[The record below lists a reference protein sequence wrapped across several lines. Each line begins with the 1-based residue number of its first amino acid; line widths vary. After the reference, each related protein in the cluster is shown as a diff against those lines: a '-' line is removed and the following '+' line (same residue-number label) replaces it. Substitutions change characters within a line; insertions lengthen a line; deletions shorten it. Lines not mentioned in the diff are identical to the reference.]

1 MPSFTSAA
9 SLVKRIQRDILIMVN
24 NNNSANTI
32 SLSERFAFS
41 DRFDKL
47 FQDGMQLVEE
57 SANYLDGD
65 GRKAAKS
72 LTKEEMALYGTE
84 SMRLTTRLMQLASWL
99 LLQRATNAGEMT
111 REQFLDE
118 KKKVKL
124 DSIPVS
130 IIDERWSALPK
141 EFIGLVT
148 RSLAL
153 QNRITGIDDEI
164 YSTKVVNLPTQSP
177 VEQQINLLSTALGIG
192 RKH

>member
-1 MPSFTSAA
+1 MS
-9 SLVKRIQRDILIMVN
+9 N
-24 NNNSANTI
+24 NNYNSANTI
-32 SLSERFAFS
+32 SLSEKFAFS
-41 DRFDKL
+41 NKFGKL

-65 GRKAAKS
+65 GRKAAKG
-72 LTKEEMALYGTE
+72 LTKVEMTLYGTE

-99 LLQRATNAGEMT
+99 LLQRAANEGEMT
-111 REQFLDE
+111 RDQFLDE

-124 DSIPVS
+124 ETLPISV
-130 IIDERWSALPK
+130 IDDRWTVLPD
-141 EFIGLVT
+141 EFIKLVR

-164 YSTKVVNLPTQSP
+164 YSTKVVNMPIESP
-177 VEQQINLLSTALGIG
+177 VEQQLNLLSTALGVG

>member
-1 MPSFTSAA
+1 MA
-9 SLVKRIQRDILIMVN
+9 N
-24 NNNSANTI
+24 NNNNYSANTI
-32 SLSERFAFS
+32 SLSEKFAFS
-41 DRFDKL
+41 DKFSKL

-65 GRKAAKS
+65 GRKAAKN
-72 LTKEEMALYGTE
+72 LTKVEMTLYGTE

-99 LLQRATNAGEMT
+99 LLQRAANEGEMT

-124 DSIPVS
+124 DTIPLS
-130 IIDERWSALPK
+130 KIDEKWAALPK
-141 EFIGLVT
+141 EFLNLVT

-177 VEQQINLLSTALGIG
+177 VEQQINLLSTALGVG

>member
-1 MPSFTSAA
+1 
-9 SLVKRIQRDILIMVN
+9 MVNNN

-32 SLSERFAFS
+32 SLSEKFAFS

-47 FQDGMQLVEE
+47 FKDGMQLVEE

-65 GRKAAKS
+65 GRKAAKG
-72 LTKEEMALYGTE
+72 LTKEEMTLYGTE

-111 REQFLDE
+111 RDQFLDE

-124 DSIPVS
+124 DAIPVS
-130 IIDERWSALPK
+130 KIDQKWTALPK
-141 EFIGLVT
+141 EFIDLVT

-153 QNRITGIDDEI
+153 QNRITGIDDEV

-177 VEQQINLLSTALGIG
+177 VEQQINLLSTALGVG